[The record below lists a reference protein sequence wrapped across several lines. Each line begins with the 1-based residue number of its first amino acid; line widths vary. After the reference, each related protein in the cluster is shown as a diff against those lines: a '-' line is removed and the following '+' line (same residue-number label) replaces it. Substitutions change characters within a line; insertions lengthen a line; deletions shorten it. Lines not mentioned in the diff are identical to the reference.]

1 MASRAH
7 RQHTAGPVGGTA
19 AAASYHHG
27 GLREALLAA
36 TEALLLEQGVDAFT
50 LRACARRA
58 GVSHA
63 APAHHFGDARGLL
76 TAFATVG
83 FNRMADQMDTYLR
96 AARPDPVERLIAV
109 GQAYIDFAL
118 DQRAHFQLMF
128 GSDRLHS
135 ADPALAQAGQRTA
148 TLLREAMA
156 AVMVE
161 RELDP
166 QSLGERLLLA
176 WSAVHGYATLVI
188 EGQCSGAFGLSVA
201 DPQRAREAGHA
212 MLALLG
218 PALASGFPAS
228 HRSTDAPASR
238 QQPVVEQQGT

>member
-1 MASRAH
+1 MPQRLKRRAPD
-7 RQHTAGPVGGTA
+7 AVSPPPA
-19 AAASYHHG
+19 APPAYHHG
-27 GLREALLAA
+27 ALREALLAA

-83 FNRMADQMDTYLR
+83 FNRMADQMESYQQ
-96 AARPDPVERLIAV
+96 AAAPDASQRLLAV

-118 DQRAHFQLMF
+118 AHRAHFQLMF
-128 GSDRLHS
+128 GSDRLNS
-135 ADPALAQAGQRTA
+135 ADPQLALAGQRSGDM
-148 TLLREAMA
+148 LKLAMA
-156 AVMVE
+156 AVMTE
-161 RELDP
+161 RKLAPESLP
-166 QSLGERLLLA
+166 QRLLLA

-188 EGQCSGAFGLSVA
+188 EGQCSGAFGLNV
-201 DPQRAREAGHA
+201 DQPRQAREAGHA

-218 PALASGFPAS
+218 PALASNPKGA
-228 HRSTDAPASR
+228 
-238 QQPVVEQQGT
+238 